1 MGRPPVPMH
10 LKRDRRLV
18 VMVTDAEN
26 ERLQEAARA
35 AGAPSLSDW
44 IRERLLEAAVA
55 ELDRS

>member
-1 MGRPPVPMH
+1 MH